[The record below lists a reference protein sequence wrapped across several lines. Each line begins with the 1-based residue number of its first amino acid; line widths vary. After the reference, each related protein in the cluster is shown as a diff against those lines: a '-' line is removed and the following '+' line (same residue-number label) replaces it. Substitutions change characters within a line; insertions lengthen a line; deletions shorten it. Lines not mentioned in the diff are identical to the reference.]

1 MPLIPVSGSDPVALH
16 STADDSGVMR
26 IVRAL
31 SLMRKLR
38 TALPRP
44 VVLVPTMGALHE
56 GHLALVDR
64 AKKLAGPNGSTV
76 ATIFV
81 NPTQFGPREDFR
93 EYPRPFRRDCLLLRK
108 RGCDL
113 VFAPVAADMYRSD
126 ASVLVTESKLAT
138 VMCGAS
144 RPGHFAGVC
153 TIVTKLFHLVQ
164 PDIAI
169 FGEKD
174 FQQLA
179 ILRRMVRDLNFFVRI
194 VGHPTVREPDGL
206 ALSSRNVYLSAEERQ
221 QAPLIQQSLREAARM
236 LPTQSVSRK
245 DLENIIRSRIEQ
257 GSLAKVD
264 YVAVVD
270 PETLQPKEPKELPV
284 LLAAAV
290 FFGSTR
296 LIDNILVK

>member
-1 MPLIPVSGSDPVALH
+1 
-16 STADDSGVMR
+16 MR
-26 IVRAL
+26 IVKSVAGMQQL
-31 SLMRKLR
+31 ARKL
-38 TALPRP
+38 PEP

-56 GHLALVDR
+56 GHLALVTL
-64 AKKLAGPNGSTV
+64 AKKMAGRKGSTV
-76 ATIFV
+76 ASIFV

-93 EYPRPFRRDCLLLRK
+93 KYPRPFKRDCLLLQN

-113 VFAPVAADMYRSD
+113 VFAPASADMYQPD
-126 ASVLVTESKLAT
+126 ASVVVTESQLER

-144 RPGHFAGVC
+144 RPGHFVGVC
-153 TIVTKLFHLVQ
+153 TVVTKLLHLVQ

-179 ILRRMVRDLNFFVRI
+179 ILRRMTRDLNFPVRL
-194 VGHPTVREPDGL
+194 VGHPTIREPDGL
-206 ALSSRNVYLSAEERQ
+206 ALSSRNVDLGPEERQ
-221 QAPLIQQSLREAARM
+221 QAPLIQEALREAAKKM
-236 LPTQSVSRK
+236 KTQQLSRGALE
-245 DLENIIRSRIEQ
+245 DLIRHRIEG
-257 GSLAKVD
+257 GSLAKID
-264 YVAVVD
+264 YVAIVD
-270 PETLQPKEPKELPV
+270 PETLQDKEPKQLPV

>member
-1 MPLIPVSGSDPVALH
+1 
-16 STADDSGVMR
+16 
-26 IVRAL
+26 
-31 SLMRKLR
+31 
-38 TALPRP
+38 
-44 VVLVPTMGALHE
+44 
-56 GHLALVDR
+56 
-64 AKKLAGPNGSTV
+64 
-76 ATIFV
+76 
-81 NPTQFGPREDFR
+81 
-93 EYPRPFRRDCLLLRK
+93 
-108 RGCDL
+108 
-113 VFAPVAADMYRSD
+113 
-126 ASVLVTESKLAT
+126 
-138 VMCGAS
+138 MCGAS

-153 TIVTKLFHLVQ
+153 TVVTKLFHLVQ

-179 ILRRMVRDLNFFVRI
+179 ILRRMVRDLNFSVRI

-221 QAPLIQQSLREAARM
+221 QAPLIQQSLREAEKKLRK
-236 LPTQSVSRK
+236 PQSVSRRT
-245 DLENIIRSRIEQ
+245 LENLIRRRIEQ

-290 FFGSTR
+290 FFGRTR

>member
-1 MPLIPVSGSDPVALH
+1 MQIVKSLARMQQLN
-16 STADDSGVMR
+16 ST
-26 IVRAL
+26 
-31 SLMRKLR
+31 
-38 TALPRP
+38 LPRP

-56 GHLALVDR
+56 GHLALVNR
-64 AKKLAGPNGSTV
+64 AKKLAGQKGFTV

-81 NPTQFGPREDFR
+81 NPTQFGPREDHR
-93 EYPRPFRRDCLLLRK
+93 KYPRPFRRDCLLLQK
-108 RGCDL
+108 KGCDV
-113 VFAPVAADMYRSD
+113 VFAPTPSDMYGED
-126 ASVLVTESKLAT
+126 ASVVVTESQLAT
-138 VMCGAS
+138 VMCGLS
-144 RPGHFAGVC
+144 RPGHFDGVC
-153 TIVTKLFHLVQ
+153 TVVTKLFHLIQ
-164 PDIAI
+164 PDIAV

-179 ILRRMVRDLNFFVRI
+179 ILRRMVRDLNFTVRL
-194 VGHPTVREPDGL
+194 VGHPIVREPDGL

-221 QAPLIQQSLREAARM
+221 QAPLIQQALREAKKNLRKHA
-236 LPTQSVSRK
+236 VSRRY
-245 DLENIIRSRIEQ
+245 LENLIRRGIER

-290 FFGSTR
+290 FFGGTR